1 MQIVS
6 KLIQPDSIAAIRERQ
21 DLPSG
26 RSAVHGSWRSVRG
39 DDRMKTTRLRRT
51 FEESVDEGMLPFCRW
66 PPQVMCSELRALTDE
81 ARN

>member
-1 MQIVS
+1 VRIVS
-6 KLIQPDSIAAIRERQ
+6 KLIQPDSVAAIRERQ

-51 FEESVDEGMLPFCRW
+51 FEENVDEVMLPCCRR
-66 PPQVMCSELRALTDE
+66 PPQVMRSELRALTDE